1 MRFTTAAQL
10 VNEQIEAKNKS
21 ELNRVTNRWTRYDLI
36 VIDEMAYVAM
46 PEAAAEMMFQ
56 IIAGRAERAAV
67 IVTTNLPFS
76 EWTTMFRM
84 RGCARRCLTAWSPVR
99 SWSHS
104 PMRGR
109 LARALRCSL
118 LEGIQDG
125 HVEVREITLV
135 PSGHGEAVNASC
147 GGHHGVLA

>member
-1 MRFTTAAQL
+1 MSKTVAICSSRKANPQPQQEILLLDATGWFKGESKRRSRQKRRHAALGRHRKVESDATATAGVCALRHSRGLQFFASKSGHRFDPDHIHQ
-10 VNEQIEAKNKS
+10 
-21 ELNRVTNRWTRYDLI
+21 
-36 VIDEMAYVAM
+36 
-46 PEAAAEMMFQ
+46 
-56 IIAGRAERAAV
+56 
-67 IVTTNLPFS
+67 
-76 EWTTMFRM
+76 
-84 RGCARRCLTAWSPVR
+84 
-99 SWSHS
+99 

-125 HVEVREITLV
+125 HVEVREITFV